1 MASKYKIFP
10 MKTLKDWEGEDWVVF
25 EEHQTQVGLP
35 LYKGRIYGETYGH
48 YAVILTKELA
58 DFIKNSDLK
67 LAELA
72 LSLCISKDILARFKR
87 RLNIQRKMHI
97 PDYDWIYAH
106 QDELF
111 SESFQT
117 LHEKF
122 GLTEKQVQ
130 GYVVH
135 LRKCKGISRTQSRRK
150 LHRVVERE
158 NFFWQHQNE
167 ITHCNSIVELADQLD
182 VRIDVAREVHLRMCK
197 EKKLPTTGDR
207 RSQRKIERIQGLLD
221 KQDLILCS
229 TQTVKSIALQLNMTV
244 AQVTKARKLL
254 RDLLSIHIEKKLP
267 DYAWIEQHQEELMS
281 LKKKQLQEL
290 FQITAG
296 QVDYRR
302 NLLKRMKKDIK

>member
-1 MASKYKIFP
+1 MNSFNSLATNGKINYFNKNMASKYKNFP
-10 MKTLKDWEGEDWVVF
+10 MKTIKDWEGEDWVVF

-87 RLNIQRKMHI
+87 RLNIQRKRHI
-97 PDYDWIYAH
+97 PDYGWIYAH

-135 LRKCKGISRTQSRRK
+135 LRKCKGIPRTQSRRR

-158 NFFWQHQNE
+158 NFFWQHQNV

-197 EKKLPTTGDR
+197 EKNYQQRAIAVHKEKLNEYKG
-207 RSQRKIERIQGLLD
+207 
-221 KQDLILCS
+221 
-229 TQTVKSIALQLNMTV
+229 
-244 AQVTKARKLL
+244 
-254 RDLLSIHIEKKLP
+254 
-267 DYAWIEQHQEELMS
+267 Y
-281 LKKKQLQEL
+281 
-290 FQITAG
+290 
-296 QVDYRR
+296 
-302 NLLKRMKKDIK
+302 